1 VKRLKN
7 KISIVEVV
15 TDIGAVLKKVDLVLA
30 DHEERLKLI
39 EEVDLKIELELLHT
53 RIQAVADPK
62 KQAAL
67 QAFKN
72 LCASLGISDLEFVQ
86 I

>member
-1 VKRLKN
+1 MKTKTTILE
-7 KISIVEVV
+7 IV
-15 TDIGAVLKKVDLVLA
+15 TDIAGVLKKVDFVLA
-30 DHEERLKLI
+30 DHEQRLKLI

-53 RIQAVADPK
+53 RIMAISDPK

-72 LCASLGISDLEFVQ
+72 LCDSLGISDLEFIQ
-86 I
+86 A